1 MVLPIS
7 EFGEESPAVVHR
19 MRATLGATLALHFSA
34 KNEERGAGPPPR
46 RRAQFLVCRDESKI
60 VQPILSAFNF

>member
-34 KNEERGAGPPPR
+34 KNEERGGWPA
-46 RRAQFLVCRDESKI
+46 
-60 VQPILSAFNF
+60 SAKTGSIPGVS